1 MICCW
6 RSLNIQVLISS
17 SFLLSWCFSFERLH
31 RWMLIV
37 SCKFWNPLR
46 WWLLFFLTVRLWCTS
61 YLCCGCQSLLVIVFQ
76 LLWSI
81 SSLVQMHHCFP
92 WGLLVCYRWPCA
104 HVHGL
109 SRPHE
114 CWLCSTSLPGGH
126 QVDGLQPAPSGC
138 ATHGKHGMSASHHP
152 VLAIRVI
159 ILRMEAYR
167 ACSTSHLGPAVNRQP
182 GYRREDS

>member
-1 MICCW
+1 MGWCGSLICVTCI
-6 RSLNIQVLISS
+6 LVKYDVLVWYVLMRVHLKVITVACFCSCQS
-17 SFLLSWCFSFERLH
+17 VGNFKWFVVGGRWTFKFQFPHHFLLSWCFSFERLH

-37 SCKFWNPLR
+37 SCKFLNPLR
-46 WWLLFFLTVRLWCTS
+46 WWLLLFLTVRLWCTS

-92 WGLLVCYRWPCA
+92 WGLLVCYSWPCA

-126 QVDGLQPAPSGC
+126 
-138 ATHGKHGMSASHHP
+138 
-152 VLAIRVI
+152 
-159 ILRMEAYR
+159 
-167 ACSTSHLGPAVNRQP
+167 
-182 GYRREDS
+182 